1 MNYLDIVGRD
11 QELFSSD
18 INFFDNEMVGVVS
31 RSRFLVIGGAGS
43 IGQALTKE
51 IFRRSPNVTSCCG
64 YLAKTIWLN

>member
-51 IFRRSPNVTSCCG
+51 IFKTRAQCHFMLWI
-64 YLAKTIWLN
+64 LAKTIWLN